1 MQDSHYS
8 VAELEVFVAQE
19 DNMIELTDI
28 TKTYKTGPNSF
39 QALKGISL
47 TINEGDFVAIMGPS
61 GSGKSTLMHII
72 GALDIPTS
80 GTYILDGEPV
90 EQLTPDEL
98 ADIRNRKIGFVFQ
111 QFNLLPRVSLLKN
124 VALPLAYADDP
135 DRLEKAKKV
144 LEKVGLGSK
153 IESKS
158 NEISGGQ
165 VQRVAVARALVTN
178 PRLLLADEP
187 TGNLDSKTGDE
198 IMHMFSTLHDEGH
211 TIVMVTHEP
220 DIAEYARRV
229 ITLKDGLI
237 HSDIEQKQKR
247 YNPNV

>member
-1 MQDSHYS
+1 
-8 VAELEVFVAQE
+8 
-19 DNMIELTDI
+19 MITLTDI
-28 TKTYKTGPNSF
+28 TKSYQMGPNTF
-39 QALKGISL
+39 QALKGITL
-47 TINEGDFVAIMGPS
+47 TVEEGDFVAIMGPS

-80 GTYILDGEPV
+80 GKYILDGEPV
-90 EQLTPDEL
+90 EKLSEDEL

-111 QFNLLPRVSLLKN
+111 SFNLLPRMSILKN

-135 DRLEKAKKV
+135 GRMEKAKKM
-144 LEKVGLGSK
+144 LELVGLGSK
-153 IESKS
+153 LENKS

-187 TGNLDSKTGDE
+187 TGNLDTKTGDE
-198 IMHMFSTLHDEGH
+198 IMHFFTQLNKDGH

-220 DIAEYARRV
+220 EIAAHAKRV
-229 ITLKDGLI
+229 ITLRDGLV
-237 HSDIEQKQKR
+237 HSDVRQKPHHET
-247 YNPNV
+247 YGN